1 MMDLHAKDGYV
12 EIIPPYIVNYDSMQ
26 ATGQFPKFVDDAFKL
41 ANANGNWYLN
51 PTAEV
56 PTINMHRNE
65 ILENDQLPL
74 KYVSYTMAF
83 RSEAGSA
90 GRDTR
95 GLIRTH
101 QFNKVELINFSRPEE
116 SYDML
121 EKMIRQSEKVL
132 QLLKLPYRVVAL
144 CSGDMGFA
152 MAQNI

>member
-1 MMDLHAKDGYV
+1 MT
-12 EIIPPYIVNYDSMQ
+12 
-26 ATGQFPKFVDDAFKL
+26 ATGQFPKFIDDSFGL
-41 ANANGNWYLN
+41 TNANGNWYLN

-65 ILENDQLPL
+65 ILENDDLPL

-101 QFNKVELINFSRPEE
+101 QFNKVELINFARRKNH
-116 SYDML
+116 M
-121 EKMIRQSEKVL
+121 K
-132 QLLKLPYRVVAL
+132 
-144 CSGDMGFA
+144 C
-152 MAQNI
+152 